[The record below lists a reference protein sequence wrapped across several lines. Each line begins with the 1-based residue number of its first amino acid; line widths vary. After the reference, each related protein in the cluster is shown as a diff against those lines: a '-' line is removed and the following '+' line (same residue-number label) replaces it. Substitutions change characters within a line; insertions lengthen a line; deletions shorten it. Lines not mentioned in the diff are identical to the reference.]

1 MTAATALVTLA
12 QAWGVVGLAVAA
24 VFLLWGI
31 DRIDPAARGAVAF
44 RPLLVPGIVLLWPLV
59 LWRWWRLA
67 RAPETAG
74 RFDRPAPPRV
84 HRRIW
89 IGLAVVLP
97 AILVVAAVIHQG
109 PRDVAAVRIAPPP
122 GEATGSPPGAPP

>member
-1 MTAATALVTLA
+1 MTVAATLVTLA

-31 DRIDPAARGAVAF
+31 DRIDPAAHGSIAF

-59 LWRWWRLA
+59 LWRWRVLA
-67 RAPETAG
+67 RAPETGG
-74 RFDRPAPPRV
+74 RFDHPAPPGV

-89 IGLAVVLP
+89 TMLAVVLP
-97 AILVVAAVIHQG
+97 AILLVAAAIRQEG
-109 PRDVAAVRIAPPP
+109 PREVPAVRLEAPP
-122 GEATGSPPGAPP
+122 GEAAR

>member
-1 MTAATALVTLA
+1 MTAAAALVTLA

-31 DRIDPAARGAVAF
+31 DRIDPAAHGAIAF

-59 LWRWWRLA
+59 LWRWRVLA

-74 RFDRPAPPRV
+74 RFDRPAPPSV

-89 IGLAVVLP
+89 LALAVALP
-97 AILVVAAVIHQG
+97 AILLVAAAIRQEG
-109 PRDVAAVRIAPPP
+109 PREAAAIRLAPPP
-122 GEATGSPPGAPP
+122 GDGS

>member
-1 MTAATALVTLA
+1 MTVAAALVTLA
-12 QAWGVVGLAVAA
+12 QAWGVAGLAVAA
-24 VFLLWGI
+24 AFLLWGI
-31 DRIDPAARGAVAF
+31 DRIDPAAHGAVAF

-59 LWRWWRLA
+59 LWRWRVLS

-74 RFDRPAPPRV
+74 RFDRPAPARV

-97 AILVVAAVIHQG
+97 AILLVAAAIHQEG
-109 PRDVAAVRIAPPP
+109 PRDVAAVRIAPAA
-122 GEATGSPPGAPP
+122 EAAAEAPP

>member
-1 MTAATALVTLA
+1 MTAAAALVTLA
-12 QAWGVVGLAVAA
+12 QVWGVVGLTVAA

-31 DRIDPAARGAVAF
+31 DRIDPAARGAIAF

-59 LWRWWRLA
+59 LWRWRALA

-74 RFDRPAPPRV
+74 RFDRPAPASL

-89 IGLAVVLP
+89 TVLAVVLP
-97 AILVVAAVIHQG
+97 AILLVAAAIHQQG
-109 PRDVAAVRIAPPP
+109 PRDLAGVRIAPPP
-122 GEATGSPPGAPP
+122 GEAPEAPP

>member
-1 MTAATALVTLA
+1 MTVAATLVTLA

-31 DRIDPAARGAVAF
+31 DRIDPAAHGAIAF

-59 LWRWWRLA
+59 LWRWRVLS

-74 RFDRPAPPRV
+74 RFDRPAPARV

-97 AILVVAAVIHQG
+97 AILLVAAAIHQEG
-109 PRDVAAVRIAPPP
+109 PRDVAAVRIAPAA
-122 GEATGSPPGAPP
+122 EAAAEAPP

>member
-1 MTAATALVTLA
+1 VSAAAALVTLA
-12 QAWGVVGLAVAA
+12 EVWAVVGLAVAA

-31 DRIDPAARGAVAF
+31 DRIDPAAHGAIAF

-59 LWRWWRLA
+59 LWRWRALS

-74 RFDRPAPPRV
+74 RHDRPAQPSV

-89 IGLAVVLP
+89 LALAVVLP
-97 AILVVAAVIHQG
+97 AILLVAAAIRQEG
-109 PRDVAAVRIAPPP
+109 PRDTAAVRIAPPP
-122 GEATGSPPGAPP
+122 GEAPPGEAP

>member
-1 MTAATALVTLA
+1 MTVAATLVTLA

-31 DRIDPAARGAVAF
+31 DRIDPAAHGAVAF

-59 LWRWWRLA
+59 LWRWRRLA
-67 RAPETAG
+67 RAPEAAG
-74 RFDRPAPPRV
+74 RFDQPAPARV

-89 IGLAVVLP
+89 TVLAVVLP
-97 AILVVAAVIHQG
+97 AILLVAAAIHQEG
-109 PRDVAAVRIAPPP
+109 PRETAAVRIAPPP
-122 GEATGSPPGAPP
+122 GEAAMGAPP